1 VSPVEHEAPR
11 ADVVVLR
18 GAPDDVEL
26 AALLAVLAAL
36 RAAPQPPR
44 QDPPQAPSWTR
55 PAHYRPA
62 GAWTSR

>member
-1 VSPVEHEAPR
+1 MEG

-26 AALLAVLAAL
+26 AALLTVLAAL
-36 RAAPQPPR
+36 RAAPKPQRENPR
-44 QDPPQAPSWTR
+44 QTPSWTR
-55 PAHYRPA
+55 PTRYRPA